1 MKMKMCKLALVLW
14 LLFLSLAMS
23 HFNVSKLN
31 INGAR
36 EASKR
41 SLLYELMN
49 VKEIDAMFVQE
60 TLSDTRNES
69 DWKREWGG
77 EVVLSHS
84 NSTSGGWLFFS
95 QKALP
100 QHPLRWRRWW
110 RAD

>member
-77 EVVLSHS
+77 
-84 NSTSGGWLFFS
+84 
-95 QKALP
+95 
-100 QHPLRWRRWW
+100 RWCS
-110 RAD
+110 ATVTAPAGAGSSFLKKLCPSIL